1 MKKGGPS
8 GAEESAPSRAG
19 QDQSRKEMTRGAGLA
34 LLGRLGALVE
44 AAGFPIFLW
53 LYGSVT
59 FGLFATLYAIVRM
72 ASGVTQMGMDVALQ
86 RFIPSYDDEDA
97 IHRTL
102 AIALLITMGAGII
115 GALLLIFYAP
125 MLARM
130 IDGDGEDTQ
139 HIVTVIRIYAVTLPL
154 WTSVEVLTASVR
166 SRRKFGP
173 EIRIRFFYEQI
184 LRIVIA
190 VGLAF
195 VGLTT
200 YGLFLAH
207 ILSLAIAALLSFF
220 LVARFYDYKRLFMA
234 GYDPKLAKAMLHFAL
249 PMMPATLIQRIFSE
263 FPVLVLNIIIPGAAG
278 ASAAGFY
285 SIARKLSSVMQVI
298 HNSFDYVVAPLAA
311 FQKGRGDRETLADMY
326 AYSTR
331 LMVAFGVILAGA
343 MVGSHHALLDMLGP
357 ESEPAAVALV
367 ILVLGRLLTFFFGQA
382 PAMVRSLSSTYWTLG
397 NGLLGLLAML
407 GLLYLLVESH
417 GPAGAALA
425 AAAGLILSRGVALI
439 EVYFLSRLWPYSKEM
454 WKPLFVSICLSLILF
469 TSGVL
474 LKNTLAPVQILV
486 LVVLLILSILAFFRY
501 GLSAP
506 DAKALGR
513 LAHFARRGL
522 H

>member
-1 MKKGGPS
+1 
-8 GAEESAPSRAG
+8 
-19 QDQSRKEMTRGAGLA
+19 MTRGAGLA
-34 LLGRLGALVE
+34 LLGRMGALVE

-86 RFIPSYDDEDA
+86 RFIPSYDDEDV

-102 AIALLITMGAGII
+102 AIALVITMGAGII
-115 GALLLIFYAP
+115 GALFLIIYAP
-125 MLARM
+125 LLAQM
-130 IDGDGEDTQ
+130 INGNGEDNQ
-139 HIVTVIRIYAVTLPL
+139 HIVTVIRLYAVTLPL

-184 LRIVIA
+184 LRILIA

-195 VGLTT
+195 AGFTI

-343 MVGSHHALLDMLGP
+343 WWAAIMPCLICWGLNPNPRRWRWLFWFWGDCSPSFSDRPRPWSAACPQLIGHWAMACLVCWRCLGCFICWWKAMARQGRRWQRRRALF
-357 ESEPAAVALV
+357 S
-367 ILVLGRLLTFFFGQA
+367 
-382 PAMVRSLSSTYWTLG
+382 
-397 NGLLGLLAML
+397 
-407 GLLYLLVESH
+407 
-417 GPAGAALA
+417 AGA
-425 AAAGLILSRGVALI
+425 
-439 EVYFLSRLWPYSKEM
+439 W
-454 WKPLFVSICLSLILF
+454 
-469 TSGVL
+469 
-474 LKNTLAPVQILV
+474 
-486 LVVLLILSILAFFRY
+486 
-501 GLSAP
+501 
-506 DAKALGR
+506 
-513 LAHFARRGL
+513 H
-522 H
+522 